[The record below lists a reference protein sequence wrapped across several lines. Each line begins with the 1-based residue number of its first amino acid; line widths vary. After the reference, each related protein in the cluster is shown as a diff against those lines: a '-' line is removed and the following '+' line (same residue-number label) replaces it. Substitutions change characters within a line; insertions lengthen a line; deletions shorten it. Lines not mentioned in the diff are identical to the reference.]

1 MRKTLIILFF
11 FGGSVLAQA
20 PDSGEYQ
27 FTLQQA
33 ISHALEHNYSILNAT
48 RDVQAAEKTRWETAA
63 IGLPQINAGIDYTNN
78 IEIPLSV
85 IPAQFFDT
93 DAPPG
98 TFTPV
103 AFSPKQSATAR
114 ATLSQ
119 LIFDGSYIVALQASK
134 VYLDFYKNYKQKANN
149 EIRTEVVTAYGN
161 ALLAD
166 ESIRILEQNKTSL
179 EKTLHETSEI
189 FENGL
194 IEEENVEQ
202 LQITLTSINSSLKN
216 VLRLRDI
223 SYNFLKLSLGIDLSN
238 TLKLTDKLENLTTEN
253 LKWSL
258 TESEFDVSQNIDFKI
273 SQNFSEQRR
282 LELAREKS
290 RALPS
295 LFANLTYGANTFNND
310 FEFLKSTNPWFD
322 FAVLG
327 VSLQVPVFSSLARTA
342 RTQKAKIAL
351 EQAKTQL
358 TETEQRLKLAYQNA
372 RSNYEFSVEEYAT
385 SKSNLQLA
393 ERIQNKQQIKFSEGL
408 SSSFDFSDAQRQ
420 LYAAQQAFLQS
431 MVNVI
436 RNKAQ
441 LESIINSN

>member
-1 MRKTLIILFF
+1 MRTALLIVLLYATAGFAQTSSNETLQY
-11 FGGSVLAQA
+11 S
-20 PDSGEYQ
+20 
-27 FTLQQA
+27 LQQA
-33 ISHALEHNYSILNAT
+33 ITHALENNYRLINAS
-48 RDVQAAEKTRWETAA
+48 RDIQAAEKTRWETAA
-63 IGLPQINAGIDYTNN
+63 LGLPQINAGVDYTNN

-85 IPAQFFDT
+85 IPAQFFDPN
-93 DAPPG
+93 APAG

-103 AFSPKQSATAR
+103 AFSPKQSVAAR

-134 VYLDFYKNYKQKANN
+134 VYLEFYKNYKQKANN
-149 EIRTEVVTAYGN
+149 EVKTEVVTAYGN

-179 EKTLHETSEI
+179 EKTLFETTEI
-189 FENGL
+189 FKNGL

-202 LQITLTSINSSLKN
+202 LQITLSSIKSSLNN

-223 SYNFLKLSLGIDLSN
+223 SYNFLKLSLGINLSA
-238 TLKLTDKLENLTTEN
+238 KIVLTDKLEDLTTEN
-253 LKWSL
+253 LNWRL
-258 TESEFDVSQNIDFKI
+258 EQNEFDVAQNIDFKI

-295 LFANLTYGANTFNND
+295 LFANLTYGANTFNNN
-310 FEFLKSTNPWFD
+310 FEFLKRSNPWFD

-327 VSLQVPVFSSLARTA
+327 VSLQVPVFSSFARAA

-358 TETEQRLKLAYQNA
+358 TETEQRLQLAYQTA
-372 RSNYEFSVEEYAT
+372 KSNYDFSVEEYAT

-393 ERIQNKQQIKFSEGL
+393 ERIQNKQQTKFTEGL

-441 LESIINSN
+441 LESIIKSN